1 MEYFLKRLSSPQA
14 HQRLLAIK
22 GLTMILEPPE
32 RAKKVGEEGEE
43 EEEEMEVDDAG
54 IMSST
59 TTLMQKLSFLDPLF
73 KNHGWLLKHL
83 PTLPLFHAVLP
94 QVRQRL
100 CSGR

>member
-32 RAKKVGEEGEE
+32 PSKKREAEEEE

-54 IMSST
+54 IMSSS
-59 TTLMQKLSFLDPLF
+59 TTLLKKLTFLDPLF

-83 PTLPLFHAVLP
+83 PMLPLFHAILP
-94 QVRQRL
+94 QVR
-100 CSGR
+100 